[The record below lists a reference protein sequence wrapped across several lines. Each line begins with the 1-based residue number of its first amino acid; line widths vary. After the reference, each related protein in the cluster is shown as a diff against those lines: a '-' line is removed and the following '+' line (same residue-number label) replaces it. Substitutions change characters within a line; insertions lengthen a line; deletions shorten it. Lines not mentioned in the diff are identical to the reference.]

1 MNLPLAIVFLWAGGA
16 LLFVAFH
23 PLKVEAGESGPHQA
37 VQSLQAA
44 VAERRSAYEEGSD
57 GAA

>member
-1 MNLPLAIVFLWAGGA
+1 MNLALAIVFLWAGGA

-23 PLKVEAGESGPHQA
+23 PLKLESGTPGPHQA

-44 VAERRSAYEEGSD
+44 IANRSSAYEGQ
-57 GAA
+57 